1 LLFGATLVPLFTSV
15 ISRAG
20 DTDPGRFIKAILWV
34 KKGRRAQMQG
44 AGHPIAE
51 VTGLA
56 LALVRFIITD
66 VTNPGGSFHIVAAAC
81 AFPRV
86 KFLILKLSSIMH
98 LPEDKGKRLRRKKG
112 IVVDD

>member
-1 LLFGATLVPLFTSV
+1 VPLFTSV

-44 AGHPIAE
+44 ACHPIAE

-66 VTNPGGSFHIVAAAC
+66 VTNPGGSFHIVAAAY

-98 LPEDKGKRLRRKKG
+98 FPEDKDKRLRRKKG